1 MSSSNGLMVY
11 VCGLRRVVVCTVF
24 ASCCGDINDGAP
36 SAAPDDSM
44 ATCVVVSHS
53 DADDFDSL
61 HASLF
66 SSMAPRRLL
75 PRSVSHF
82 VDGRDDVLAPSVWF
96 DYEDPRC
103 DDPVPAVYSDD
114 LVDFAPY
121 DPDGRVSGIRQFT
134 GQLRPIS
141 SMTTFL
147 TPDLE
152 FNAGLSVSE
161 FDVPNSSTSPGFV
174 TCDDFTVAPDSHVN
188 ALGRF
193 VSIWVASSF
202 NIYACFNVYGSK
214 NDYGLCYAPLRDE
227 SASAASSSA
236 PPDDIALRTG
246 ASSVLSV
253 APPPVSTMSST
264 VRVIYDHST

>member
-1 MSSSNGLMVY
+1 MYSSIGLMVY
-11 VCGLRRVVVCTVF
+11 VCGLRRVVVCTAI

-36 SAAPDDSM
+36 SAAPDGSM
-44 ATCVVVSHS
+44 ATCVLVSHS
-53 DADDFDSL
+53 DADDLDSL

-66 SSMAPRRLL
+66 SGMAPRRLL
-75 PRSVSHF
+75 PSSVSHF
-82 VDGRDDVLAPSVWF
+82 VDDRDDVLAPTVWF

-103 DDPVPAVYSDD
+103 DDPVRAVYSDD

-121 DPDGRVSGIRQFT
+121 DPDGRVSGIRQFP

-152 FNAGLSVSE
+152 FNAGLSVSV
-161 FDVPNSSTSPGFV
+161 FDVPISSTSPGFV

-202 NIYACFNVYGSK
+202 NIYACFN
-214 NDYGLCYAPLRDE
+214 DYGLCYAPLRAE

-236 PPDDIALRTG
+236 PPDDMALRTG

-253 APPPVSTMSST
+253 ASPPVSTMSST